1 MRFSYW
7 PGAGNP
13 WDELVQAC
21 RHAEAT
27 GWDGI
32 WFADHFMPNQ
42 ADTSGPV
49 AEAWT
54 VLAGLAAL
62 VPRVRLGTL
71 VTGNTY
77 RNPAVLAK
85 MAANVDIISGGRLI
99 LGIGAGWQENE
110 HAAYDIP
117 FYTVG
122 RRLRLLE
129 EAVQIIRSLFDN
141 EKTTFEGRYYT
152 IKDAP
157 LAPKPVQGH
166 VPMLVGG
173 GGEKVTMRIA
183 AQYADEWNV
192 WGTPEVLRQKI
203 GVLERHCADLGRDPR
218 SIKRSCQAM
227 LILSDDPAAVERAR
241 VPGRPLIA
249 GNVEQVQEVV
259 RAYQDAGV
267 DELIVP
273 DFNLGQGEQRT
284 AVLDR
289 FISEVAAPFR
299 S

>member
-13 WDELVQAC
+13 WDELVEVC
-21 RHAEAT
+21 RHAEST

-85 MAANVDIISGGRLI
+85 MAANVDIISGGRLV

-117 FYTVG
+117 FYTTG

-129 EAVQIIRSLFDN
+129 EAVQIIRSLFEN
-141 EKTTFEGRYYT
+141 EKTTFQGRYYK
-152 IKDAP
+152 IVDAP

-166 VPMLVGG
+166 VPLLVGG

-192 WGTPEVLRQKI
+192 WGTPEVLRHKI
-203 GVLERHCADLGRDPR
+203 GVLEQHCANLGRDPR

-227 LILSDDPAAVERAR
+227 LILSDDPAAIERAR
-241 VPGRPLIA
+241 VPGRPVIA
-249 GNVEQVQEVV
+249 GNVEQLQETV
-259 RAYQDAGV
+259 RAYEDAGV
-267 DELIVP
+267 DELIIP
-273 DFNLGQGEQRT
+273 DFNLGRGEQRA